1 MTLPVKGRVSAGF
14 DQPRPL
20 TQDRKTHIHGAWDI
34 AARIGT
40 PIYAPESGTLTYFVF
55 IRPSSDRRNI
65 AVLANKANCPFEF
78 GDHYYW
84 ADIYG
89 SVILVQSNNHT
100 HVMTHSY
107 QNQLQN
113 RGLGATVAW
122 GYVEEDDD
130 HRFPTR
136 GLHTFGS
143 PIKVDEGAQVGYV
156 GNSGFSTGPHV
167 HWEIHRRH
175 TWNPWG
181 TRINP
186 AHIFRDIE
194 VPDHG

>member
-1 MTLPVKGRVSAGF
+1 MRIPVKGRVSAGF

-20 TQDRKTHIHGAWDI
+20 TSERKTHIHGAWDI
-34 AARIGT
+34 AARVGT
-40 PIYAPESGTLTYFVF
+40 PIYAPESGTLTYFTF
-55 IRPSSDRRNI
+55 IRPHTDRWNI
-65 AVLANKANCPFEF
+65 ESLTSKVNCPFEF

-89 SVILVQSNNHT
+89 SIILIQSEQLT
-100 HVMTHSY
+100 YVMTHSY

-130 HRFPTR
+130 HRFPIR
-136 GLHTFGS
+136 GLHTFDS
-143 PIKVDEGAQVGYV
+143 PLKVERGQQVGYV

-167 HWEIHRRH
+167 HFEIHRGRE
-175 TWNPWG
+175 WNPWEN
-181 TRINP
+181 RINP
-186 AHIFRDIE
+186 ADIWSDVE
-194 VPDHG
+194 VPIYG